1 MIDDARAILEH
12 VPALNSK
19 AAIISQLGGGMTN
32 RIYKIDIPSPL
43 PAAGEGSG
51 VRGSDSYVLRVFGQ
65 GTELLG
71 ICREREVACSRA
83 VATVDLGP
91 DVVAYLP
98 ELSPKPFETFC
109 GALLVRFVPGNLLE
123 EDQVQNP
130 EMLRRIAETLKEC
143 HAVPIDEQV
152 GTFCVFRAI
161 RENLD
166 RARERK
172 ASLPADVGD
181 ALAHLQ
187 RIETEL
193 ASTEPLCLCHNDLL
207 AGNFVDDGTTLR
219 IIDWEFG
226 GRGNRFFDLGNI
238 AAGLQMTD
246 AQERAFLHTYFG
258 EMRLEDLRRMK
269 RMRIA
274 SDFREAS
281 WGYLQA
287 AISKLHSPQY
297 YLDYGRRHLDRCL
310 AAARTMNGYS

>member
-12 VPALNSK
+12 VPGLNCK
-19 AAIISQLGGGMTN
+19 AAIITQLGGGMTN

-71 ICREREVACSRA
+71 ISREREVACSRA
-83 VATVDLGP
+83 VAAVDLGA

-123 EDQVQNP
+123 EDQVQHP

-143 HAVPIDEQV
+143 HAVPIDEKV
-152 GTFCVFRAI
+152 GTFCVFRSI

-172 ASLPADVGD
+172 AALPADVGD

-187 RIETEL
+187 RIETAL

-226 GRGNRFFDLGNI
+226 GRGNRFFDLGNV

-310 AAARTMNGYS
+310 AAAQTMNV

>member
-1 MIDDARAILEH
+1 MIDDARVILEH

-19 AAIISQLGGGMTN
+19 AAIITQLGGGMTN

-43 PAAGEGSG
+43 PAAGEGSRG
-51 VRGSDSYVLRVFGQ
+51 GSDSYVLRVYGQ

-71 ICREREVACSRA
+71 ISREREVACSRA
-83 VATVDLGP
+83 VAAVDLGA

-98 ELSPKPFETFC
+98 ELSPKPFEAFC

-143 HAVPIDEQV
+143 HAVPIDEKV
-152 GTFCVFRAI
+152 GTFCVFRSI

-172 ASLPADVGD
+172 AALPADVGD

-187 RIETEL
+187 LIEAEL

-226 GRGNRFFDLGNI
+226 GRGNRFFDLGNV

-246 AQERAFLHTYFG
+246 AQERAFLHTYSG
-258 EMRLEDLRRMK
+258 EMRLADLRRMK

-310 AAARTMNGYS
+310 AAAQTMNG

>member
-1 MIDDARAILEH
+1 M
-12 VPALNSK
+12 
-19 AAIISQLGGGMTN
+19 
-32 RIYKIDIPSPL
+32 
-43 PAAGEGSG
+43 
-51 VRGSDSYVLRVFGQ
+51 
-65 GTELLG
+65 
-71 ICREREVACSRA
+71 
-83 VATVDLGP
+83 
-91 DVVAYLP
+91 AYLP

-143 HAVPIDEQV
+143 HAVPIDERV
-152 GTFCVFRAI
+152 GTFCVFRSI
-161 RENLD
+161 RENPRQA
-166 RARERK
+166 RASARPRCRPTSATRWLICS
-172 ASLPADVGD
+172 ASRPNWPRRSRSVFATM
-181 ALAHLQ
+181 
-187 RIETEL
+187 I
-193 ASTEPLCLCHNDLL
+193 SL

-226 GRGNRFFDLGNI
+226 GRGNRFFDLGNV

-310 AAARTMNGYS
+310 AAARTMRLGHSQF